1 MLQGPMNTDMAIDR
15 KILVVVRWPL
25 GGIRAYMRYMFR
37 HFPHDYKLTVLAAS
51 TREDNVLLEDVREYG
66 ATLRLIQ
73 ISGMRSFAIQ
83 IFKELKKGN
92 YDLILSQGFMSAVA
106 VYPANLAYRIPHVL
120 TVHGVVEERLISG
133 HFRSIKKFMLGRI
146 LSQLTVLYGVSND
159 ILRHVYQK
167 FPHVEQKT
175 RSIVIPNGID
185 PDNLKLL
192 PEASIQI
199 RESLAIE
206 PGIFLFGFFSRFMP
220 QKGFDLLIDAV
231 ALLREKQLSKKFAVI
246 AAGSGDYIREYR
258 LAIKKKGLDSSFH
271 FFPFQPIVHNLFPQV
286 DAIVMPSR
294 WEASG
299 LLAMESLCLGIPL
312 IASDCIGLRETIKDT
327 PTHVFSSESLDGL
340 INVME
345 MCLRD
350 NNFEAFHE
358 YTPIARQR
366 YDVRNSATE
375 LVNYI
380 DKLLDNE

>member
-1 MLQGPMNTDMAIDR
+1 MTIDR

-25 GGIRAYMRYMFR
+25 GGIRTYMRYMFR
-37 HFPHDYKLTVLAAS
+37 CFPHNYKMTLLAAS
-51 TREDNVLLEDVREYG
+51 DREDNALLDDVKEYK

-73 ISGMRSFAIQ
+73 VSGLQNFATR
-83 IFKELKKGN
+83 IFMELKKEK
-92 YDLILSQGFMSAVA
+92 YDLILSQGFLSAVA
-106 VYPANLAYRIPHVL
+106 VYPANLPFRIPHIL
-120 TVHGVVEERLISG
+120 TIHGVIEERLLRG
-133 HFRSIKKFMLGRI
+133 RLRLIKKLLFGRI
-146 LSQLTVLYGVSND
+146 LAKITVLYGVSND
-159 ILRHVYQK
+159 IVRQVYMV
-167 FPHVEQKT
+167 FPNLEQKT

-231 ALLREKQLSKKFAVI
+231 AHLRKHQPNKRVAVI
-246 AAGSGDYIREYR
+246 AVGSGDYIREYR
-258 LAIKKKGLDSSFH
+258 SAIHEKGLDSCFH
-271 FFPFQPIVHNLFPQV
+271 FFPFQPMAHHLFPQL
-286 DAIVMPSR
+286 DAIVIPSR
-294 WEASG
+294 WEACP
-299 LLAMESLCLGIPL
+299 LLPMEALCLGIPL
-312 IASDCIGLRETIKDT
+312 IASNCIGLREVIKDT
-327 PTHVFSSESLDGL
+327 PTHVFPSESLDGL

-345 MCLRD
+345 MCLHD
-350 NNFEAFHE
+350 NNYEAFQK